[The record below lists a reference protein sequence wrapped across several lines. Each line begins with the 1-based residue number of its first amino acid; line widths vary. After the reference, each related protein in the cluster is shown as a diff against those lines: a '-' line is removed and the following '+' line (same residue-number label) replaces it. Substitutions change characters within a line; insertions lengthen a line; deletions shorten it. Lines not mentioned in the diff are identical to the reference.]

1 VYSRHDLGTWRG
13 DRDDLLND
21 DLAAARLVVRV
32 QVGDRHTFDLLD
44 RAYRPSVQRYLCS
57 ILRNGDDAQE
67 VTQLVFMRALEN
79 IRSCRIASEPF
90 GAWLYGIAR
99 NAAID
104 HLRKHTRVACEE
116 PARIDERRD
125 REDDFAEWDG
135 RDDLEAVI
143 EGLPDTQRSVIVLR
157 YRLGL
162 SAAEVGTVLGYSADS
177 VRHMHQRA
185 MRSLRRHFEA
195 SDARSPVAAG

>member
-1 VYSRHDLGTWRG
+1 MDSRHDLGTWRG

-125 REDDFAEWDG
+125 REDGFAEWDG
-135 RDDLEAVI
+135 RDDLDAVI

-195 SDARSPVAAG
+195 RDAPSPVAA